1 MPMAKKKIIGV
12 EQTKNYVVE
21 DYKNPPKSQVAK
33 WRRKEVGGHILN
45 IAVLK
50 NGKTVVTSVWHPK
63 TERSSDTPAVRRVL
77 DKTHKGTRRRSRK

>member
-1 MPMAKKKIIGV
+1 MLMAKKKIIGV

-33 WRRKEVGGHILN
+33 WRRKEVNGHLLT

-50 NGKTVVTSVWHPK
+50 NGETRVTSVWHPK
-63 TERSSDTPAVRRVL
+63 TERKSDTPAVQRVL
-77 DKTHKGTRRRSRK
+77 DKPHKKGRSKK